1 MVTHVV
7 RVETSVLNRSLD
19 LPAAQ
24 SGRNA
29 GEATRV
35 LVAELGEALAGS
47 DLALDGGTGRVVEDR
62 AVGVT
67 ALVASPLG
75 ERGELGEGVGQA
87 VTDEDGLE
95 GEGEG
100 GGSRLVLVLVVVVN
114 L

>member
-1 MVTHVV
+1 MLTYVV
-7 RVETSVLNRSLD
+7 GVETSVLNRSLD

-24 SGRNA
+24 SRRDA
-29 GEATRV
+29 GEPTRV
-35 LVAELGEALAGS
+35 LAELGEALAGS

-75 ERGELGEGVGQA
+75 ERGELGEGVGQT

-100 GGSRLVLVLVVVVN
+100 RGSRLVLVVVVVVN